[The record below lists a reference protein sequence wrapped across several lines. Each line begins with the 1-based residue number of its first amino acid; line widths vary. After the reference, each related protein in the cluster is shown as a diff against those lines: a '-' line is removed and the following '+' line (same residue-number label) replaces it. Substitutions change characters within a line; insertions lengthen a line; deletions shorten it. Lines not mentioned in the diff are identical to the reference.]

1 MKYITKILGIACMAL
16 SFFACSEDSFEVFQ
30 PMQSADDVSY
40 SINFSLQ
47 LQEPVTRS
55 VVYGEDGG
63 TPEVGVKSM
72 QLLCFDASGLYLGI
86 RPATLGSEGFE
97 GTIKGTVPQGTARI
111 HFVAN
116 RQLSP
121 ALDFP
126 VGTLET
132 DVMKS
137 LSTEYDFPAI
147 IYWGYKAFDTA
158 EDMNNWLQ
166 GKNVTPENKIVYMI
180 RDRAK
185 IKLSLND
192 FDKII
197 EGCTVTEVKW
207 KIHNGHTSGY
217 LAPLTGWDQYTKVN
231 TESKTVSNAKFS
243 DNGSR
248 RYSLLDFV
256 DSDSED
262 DIAGYFE
269 AYQNPQYLFDDDNE
283 VSEDMKGVV
292 KVILRVKYTED
303 NSSKLKYFVTLV
315 KAIDETYI
323 DITRNYTYTLHV
335 TGLDLDLSYNTL
347 EDAINGTFYA
357 NGDVDVSRDL
367 TDINNDD
374 YSLQIKLPTETTSI
388 VFNMLTTESETNDNM
403 QFAVIK
409 VGDTAPNVDIKNI
422 KVKWEHGSS
431 DGATDGGIE
440 SYVQLQNPIV
450 VSKGGGMFYIPVKVV
465 QLPTNLQ
472 NDWLVVEYTAN
483 NRTLRRFIHVFVINQ
498 FKFLTNPV
506 LSEVK
511 NTEGKVTD
519 YKLSFQI
526 PPTTATNVGDPMYP
540 TGLYPIDVMFATSTL
555 KAWSINGTS
564 EVYGSFGT
572 SLESTSNFT
581 DSRTELS
588 YNLFNE
594 SGFETGY
601 VKISTYDDGQNTN
614 WWYQPYNASTK
625 KGAWDF
631 WYTYSIRN
639 FEQTT
644 PVRDAQNKVIGGEV
658 NIFFKDVR
666 SQLKYANVGN
676 VGLYLYVRYF
686 GKIYGMN
693 VTTTTNNNP

>member
-1 MKYITKILGIACMAL
+1 M
-16 SFFACSEDSFEVFQ
+16 SFYACSEDSLEVWQQ
-30 PMQSADDVSY
+30 PQQYADDVSY

-63 TPEVGVKSM
+63 TPEVGVKTM

-97 GTIKGTVPQGTARI
+97 GTIKGTVPQGTAHI

-126 VGTLET
+126 VGTPET
-132 DVMKS
+132 RVMQS
-137 LSTEYDFPAI
+137 DALSTMYDYPAI
-147 IYWGYKAFDTA
+147 CYWGYRAFDTA
-158 EDMNNWLQ
+158 EEMNNWLQ
-166 GKNVTPENKIVYMI
+166 GKNVTEENKIVYMI

-197 EGCTVTEVKW
+197 KGCTVTEVKW

-231 TESKTVSNAKFS
+231 TESKIVSNAKVS
-243 DNGSR
+243 DNGSE

-269 AYQNPQYLFDDDNE
+269 AYENPQYLFDDDNE

-292 KVILRVKYTED
+292 KVILRVRYTEG

-335 TGLDLDLSYNTL
+335 TGLDLDLSYDTL

-388 VFNMLTTESETNDNM
+388 VFNMLTTGSETNDNM

-409 VGDTAPNVDIKNI
+409 VDDTAEDVDIKNI
-422 KVKWEHGSS
+422 KVKWEHGKS
-431 DGATDGGIE
+431 DGATAGGIE

-519 YKLSFQI
+519 YILSFQI
-526 PPTTATNVGDPMYP
+526 PPTTAANVGDPMYP
-540 TGLYPIDVMFATSTL
+540 AGLYPIDVMFATNTL
-555 KAWSINGTS
+555 KAWSIDGSS

-572 SLESTSNFT
+572 SLVSTSNFT

-588 YNLFNE
+588 YNLFDE

-601 VKISTYDDGQNTN
+601 VKISTNVAGQNTN
-614 WWYQPYNASTK
+614 WWYQPYNTSTK

-631 WYTYSIRN
+631 WYTYSIKEYPFN
-639 FEQTT
+639 ATGL
-644 PVRDAQNKVIGGEV
+644 DDDGIV
-658 NIFFKDVR
+658 NIYFKDVR
-666 SQLKYANVGN
+666 SQLKYATVEN

-693 VTTTTNNNP
+693 VTTTTNNP

>member
-231 TESKTVSNAKFS
+231 TESKIVSNAKVS
-243 DNGSR
+243 DNGSE

-269 AYQNPQYLFDDDNE
+269 AYENPQYLFDDDNE

-292 KVILRVKYTED
+292 KVILRVRYTEG

-335 TGLDLDLSYNTL
+335 TSLDLDLSYNTL

-388 VFNMLTTESETNDNM
+388 VFNMLTTESETNNNM

-472 NDWLVVEYTAN
+472 NDWLKVEYTAN

-498 FKFLTNPV
+498 FKFLADPV

-511 NTEGKVTD
+511 NNNEVVG

-526 PPTTATNVGDPMYP
+526 PPTTAAKVGDPMYP

-564 EVYGSFGT
+564 EVYGSFGV
-572 SLESTSNFT
+572 SLESTSTFKDT
-581 DSRTELS
+581 RTGLS
-588 YNLFNE
+588 YNLFDN
-594 SGFETGY
+594 SGFEDNDDLDGKY
-601 VKISTYDDGQNTN
+601 VRPSTNNAGQNTN
-614 WWYQPYNASTK
+614 WWYQPTDN
-625 KGAWDF
+625 WDY
-631 WYTYSIRN
+631 WYKYSVKEYPFN
-639 FEQTT
+639 GTD
-644 PVRDAQNKVIGGEV
+644 PDDDGVV
-658 NIFFKDVR
+658 NIYFKDVR

-686 GKIYGMN
+686 GKIYGMK
-693 VTTTTNNNP
+693 VTTN

>member
-63 TPEVGVKSM
+63 TPEVGVKTM

-97 GTIKGTVPQGTARI
+97 GTIKGTVPQGTAHI

-126 VGTLET
+126 VGTPEMK
-132 DVMKS
+132 VIKS
-137 LSTEYDFPAI
+137 LSTMYDHPAI
-147 IYWGYKAFDTA
+147 CYWGYRAFDTA
-158 EDMNNWLQ
+158 DAMNAWLKGEDVSS
-166 GKNVTPENKIVYMI
+166 GKYVYMI

-197 EGCTVTEVKW
+197 KGCTVTEVKW

-243 DNGSR
+243 DNGSK

-269 AYQNPQYLFDDDNE
+269 AYENPQYLFDDDNE

-292 KVILRVKYTED
+292 KVILRVRYIEG

-335 TGLDLDLSYNTL
+335 TGLDLDLSYDTL

-367 TDINNDD
+367 TDINNED

-388 VFNMLTTESETNDNM
+388 VFNMLTTGSETNDNM

-409 VGDTAPNVDIKNI
+409 VDDTAEDVDIKNI
-422 KVKWEHGSS
+422 KVKWEHGKS

-526 PPTTATNVGDPMYP
+526 PPTTATKVGDPMYP
-540 TGLYPIDVMFATSTL
+540 TGLYPIDVMFATNTL
-555 KAWSINGTS
+555 KAWSIDGSS

-572 SLESTSNFT
+572 SLVSTSEFIDTRTSISYDLFET
-581 DSRTELS
+581 DSNKPK
-588 YNLFNE
+588 YAFE
-594 SGFETGY
+594 SDVY
-601 VKISTYDDGQNTN
+601 KQVSSNVDDDKIN
-614 WWYQPYNASTK
+614 WWYQPYNTSTK

-631 WYTYSIRN
+631 WYTYSVKEYPFNGTGPDDDGI
-639 FEQTT
+639 
-644 PVRDAQNKVIGGEV
+644 V
-658 NIFFKDVR
+658 NIYFKDVR
-666 SQLKYANVGN
+666 SQLKYATVKN

-693 VTTTTNNNP
+693 VTTNP